1 MVLPLII
8 LQAVTF
14 VVIVLVMRFLFG
26 SQLKIALNRL
36 QVLHQDSLEKEEV
49 LNKELERAKI
59 QVEAEISRAKEEA
72 KQITE
77 AAKRNSEKTSV
88 EAIERAQAEAK
99 RTIAETAEKTK
110 RLEAEVLAQAEGKS
124 IALAQELIKFV
135 FAQKDLSILHSKLID
150 ELIEELGKIDKS
162 RLVVHAD
169 RAEIIVSQALT
180 SKEKERLKEVLSLKL
195 DTALN
200 FDEKIDDS
208 IIAGIVIRL
217 GGLIIDGSLKNKFNR
232 ALSAIR
238 SSSGIN

>member
-8 LQAVTF
+8 LQVVTF

-49 LNKELERAKI
+49 LNKELERAKL
-59 QVEAEISRAKEEA
+59 QVDAEISRAKEEA
-72 KQITE
+72 KQIIE
-77 AAKRNSEKTSV
+77 AAKRNSEKTAV
-88 EAIERAQAEAK
+88 EAIERAQVEAK
-99 RTIAETAEKTK
+99 RTIAETAEKAK

-135 FAQKDLSILHSKLID
+135 FAQKDLSNLHSQLID
-150 ELIEELGKIDKS
+150 ELIEELEKIDKS
-162 RLVVHAD
+162 RLVVHTD
-169 RAEIIVSQALT
+169 RAEIMVSQALT
-180 SKEKERLKEVLSLKL
+180 PKEKEKLKEVLSSKL
-195 DTALN
+195 GTAVN

-217 GGLIIDGSLKNKFNR
+217 GGLVIDGSLKNKFSR